1 MSQDTLGWEEWA
13 SFPKLG
19 VPAIIAKID
28 TGARTSALHAFA
40 IEPFGSEAKPFVRF
54 GIHPVP
60 DRPDIEIFCSAKLV
74 DRREIT
80 SSNGESELRYV
91 IETPV
96 IIGDREWPIE
106 VTLSYRENLQ
116 YRMLLG
122 RTAIKEDMIV
132 DPNQSFLQDEL
143 SYDHYKNLKK
153 TKPVE
158 RPLRL
163 GLLTREPENY
173 SSHR

>member
-1 MSQDTLGWEEWA
+1 MSQETLGWEEWA

-19 VPAIIAKID
+19 VPAVIAKID
-28 TGARTSALHAFA
+28 TGAKTSALHAFA
-40 IEPFGSEAKPFVRF
+40 IEPFGTDAKPYVRF

-60 DRPDIEIFCSAKLV
+60 DRPDIEIFCSAKMV

-80 SSNGESELRYV
+80 SSNGERELRYV

-96 IIGDREWPIE
+96 RIGDQEWPIE
-106 VTLSYRENLQ
+106 ITLTNRENLQ

-122 RTAIKEDMIV
+122 RTAIFENMIV

-143 SYDHYKNLKK
+143 SYDLYKNLK
-153 TKPVE
+153 
-158 RPLRL
+158 
-163 GLLTREPENY
+163 N
-173 SSHR
+173 